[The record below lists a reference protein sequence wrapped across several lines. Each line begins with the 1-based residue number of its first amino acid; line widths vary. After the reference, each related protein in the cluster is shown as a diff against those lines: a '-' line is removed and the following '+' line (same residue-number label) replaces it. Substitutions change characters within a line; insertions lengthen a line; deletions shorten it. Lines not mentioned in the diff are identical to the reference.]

1 MLPNVSST
9 ICCCSPRL
17 VKQCYCTA
25 GPSNVKQSI
34 ADLPKPPSSDG
45 ETKRKSIPNTPS
57 KTKPKAKAAQA
68 VFENE
73 PQDQDDAAVSSAA
86 EENHDE
92 GEEEIDADEELEDEE
107 EGGVA
112 SQKLD

>member
-1 MLPNVSST
+1 MLPNVSAT
-9 ICCCSPRL
+9 ICCCSPRPAQ
-17 VKQCYCTA
+17 QCYRSA
-25 GPSNVKQSI
+25 GPSNVKRSI
-34 ADLPKPPSSDG
+34 VDSPKPPSLDG
-45 ETKRKSIPNTPS
+45 ETNRKSVPNTPS

-112 SQKLD
+112 SQK